1 MMHGCDSSKLGV
13 MKVLS
18 ICFFILIHITS
29 VYSAFDKG
37 KMDFHGVRELLI
49 KSSKKGDPIK
59 NANIKVDM
67 ANNGIVFGDKTQV
80 LYIDLCIPLSQSVR
94 NTLEEYPIL
103 NDEIVI
109 HTRDRIK
116 VNIEKVNFILENFKA
131 KCVFFTNILI
141 HNKIIGKKKALT
153 TSVQRKIADNI
164 TTLSFCDMSINNI
177 ENILLNWE
185 VPSLV
190 SLSLE
195 KVNITSMSFFDN
207 YLSGVK
213 LKTIHMEGLNDLV
226 LIKSVLLSSP
236 VLESIALKNIPYIDS
251 VGYEFLK
258 KILKNV
264 KNYILLDAWLF
275 ERINLKPQEN
285 IVDVST
291 LIISLPSVS
300 RISNTLNFYSK
311 KINHPSHTKGVVKAR
326 KIEVNGILHVYSA
339 KDAAFIITEWLNVF
353 IIDAVSIQIIFLCDE
368 LTSIYHNHLRILR
381 DESQQLL
388 PIETLFGTRL
398 EWHGCNYIVNSVNPI
413 SINNINA
420 VNPININN
428 INAESIA
435 RMARIDRIINN
446 TLSI

>member
-18 ICFFILIHITS
+18 SCFFVLIHIIG
-29 VYSAFDKG
+29 VYSVGDEG
-37 KMDFHGVRELLI
+37 KMDFHGVKEFLI
-49 KSSKKGDPIK
+49 KSSKKDDPIK

-80 LYIDLCIPLSQSVR
+80 LYIDLCIPLSQNVR

-109 HTRDRIK
+109 HTRDTIK

-131 KCVFFTNILI
+131 KRVSFTNILI
-141 HNKIIGKKKALT
+141 HNKIIGKKKALAIP
-153 TSVQRKIADNI
+153 VQRKIADNI
-164 TTLSFCDMSINNI
+164 TRLSFYGMSTNNI

-207 YLSGVK
+207 YLSGVE
-213 LKTIHMEGLNDLV
+213 LKTIRMEDLKDLV
-226 LIKSVLLSSP
+226 LIKSMLLKSP
-236 VLESIALKNIPYIDS
+236 ALESITLKNIPYIDS

-258 KILKNV
+258 RILKNV
-264 KNYILLDAWLF
+264 KIYILLDAWLF
-275 ERINLKPQEN
+275 EKINLKPQEN
-285 IVDVST
+285 IMNVDT
-291 LIISLPSVS
+291 LVISLPSVS
-300 RISNTLNFYSK
+300 RISNTINLYSK
-311 KINHPSHTKGVVKAR
+311 KINHPTHTKGVIKAR
-326 KIEVNGILHVYSA
+326 RVEVNGILHIYSA
-339 KDAAFIITEWLNVF
+339 KDAAFIITEWLNIF

-368 LTSIYHNHLRILR
+368 LNSIYHNHLRILR

-388 PIETLFGTRL
+388 PIETIFGNIL
-398 EWHGCNYIVNSVNPI
+398 EWYGCNSIINAVNPI
-413 SINNINA
+413 SINNIND
-420 VNPININN
+420 
-428 INAESIA
+428 E
-435 RMARIDRIINN
+435 RMARIDRIINH
-446 TLSI
+446 TLRI